1 MADSGVNGPLFIS
14 VGKPEQL
21 DRFLSLNQELG
32 LATALVDDSEDFSA
46 YKAAGFNY
54 LMGDKNLEQ
63 PPAFKAPKQMGV
75 RKWISYLRNVL
86 DLAPKPA
93 QGETFPNG
101 VKVLGGTYAINGSD
115 VEFSWMDV
123 VPGATPEIEAVLKT
137 VGA

>member
-1 MADSGVNGPLFIS
+1 MADSGVTGPLFIS

-32 LATALVDDSEDFSA
+32 LAKAVVDDSEDFSA
-46 YKAAGFNY
+46 YKAAGFNL
-54 LMGDKNLEQ
+54 LMGDKTLEQ
-63 PPAFKAPKQMGV
+63 PPAFKPPKQMGLG
-75 RKWISYLRNVL
+75 KWFSYLRNVV

-101 VKVLGGTYAINGSD
+101 VKVLGGTYAINGND
-115 VEFSWMDV
+115 VEFSWMDAL
-123 VPGATPEIEAVLKT
+123 PGATPEIDDVLKT